1 MGKTRRQKNTF
12 RAKMKTMKAKHH
24 PLTLVVALWETPAK
38 IKTVKAKHRPLTLAV
53 ALWETPT
60 KMKTK
65 MKTMKT
71 IPKYQARQED
81 ATRKTRRQKNRFR
94 AKMKT
99 MKAKHH
105 PLTLVVALWE
115 TPAKIKTMKAKH
127 HPLTLAVALWET
139 PTKIKTMKA

>member
-24 PLTLVVALWETPAK
+24 SPTLVVALWETPAK
-38 IKTVKAKHRPLTLAV
+38 IKTMKAKHRPLTLAVALWETPTKMKTMKAKHHSLTLAV

-105 PLTLVVALWE
+105 PLTLVVA
-115 TPAKIKTMKAKH
+115 
-127 HPLTLAVALWET
+127 
-139 PTKIKTMKA
+139 